1 MATRSVVVRF
11 ASSTSTAAQPAA
23 ARLASLRQRVLQA
36 RSGVVKNPSN
46 SDNGGARG
54 AIARYFGLRG
64 AAAAQRAGTRS
75 YAPGA
80 AVRSDRAAVAAD
92 CN

>member
-36 RSGVVKNPSN
+36 RSGVRKNHTN
-46 SDNGGARG
+46 VFRAARGG
-54 AIARYFGLRG
+54 AIARYFG
-64 AAAAQRAGTRS
+64 AASTYHAA
-75 YAPGA
+75 
-80 AVRSDRAAVAAD
+80 
-92 CN
+92 

>member
-36 RSGVVKNPSN
+36 RSGVVKNHSTPKMA
-46 SDNGGARG
+46 ARGG
-54 AIARYFGLRG
+54 AIARYFG
-64 AAAAQRAGTRS
+64 AASARH
-75 YAPGA
+75 AP
-80 AVRSDRAAVAAD
+80 
-92 CN
+92 